1 MELQLKI
8 IGALLIVL
16 ALIHVF
22 FPTYFQWKKELQ
34 SISLINQQMMYVHTF
49 FLAFALLLMG
59 LLCITSASELI
70 ETPLGRKIGLGFS
83 VFWSLRLVIQ
93 FFGYSSKLWRGKA
106 FETTIHVIF
115 SLLWIYL
122 SVIFALVY
130 LEY

>member
-59 LLCITSASELI
+59 LLCITSATELI

>member
-8 IGALLIVL
+8 IGTLLIGL

-70 ETPLGRKIGLGFS
+70 DTPLGRKIGLGFS